1 MYKWNEFKQTYK
13 NNLLTLNLFFI
24 FIHPFFPSIFPLYF
38 ASFHIFPQIFQKVGI
53 VLS

>member
-38 ASFHIFPQIFQKVGI
+38 ASFTFSLKFSKKQA
-53 VLS
+53 